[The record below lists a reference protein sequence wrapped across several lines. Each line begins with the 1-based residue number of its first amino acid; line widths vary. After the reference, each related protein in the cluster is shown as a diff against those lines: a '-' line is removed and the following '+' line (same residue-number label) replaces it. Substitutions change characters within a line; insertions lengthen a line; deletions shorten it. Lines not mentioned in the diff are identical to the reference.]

1 MRAFLLVLLIG
12 WSLGAQAQS
21 PRTVVIGGDIAE
33 IVTVLEADQSLV
45 GRDDTSLYPPSLAS
59 LPSVGYLRQLSA
71 EGVLS
76 LRPERLVV
84 SGQAR
89 PRETLRQ
96 LDASGVEVVTI
107 SAEPRLEEI
116 PHKVMQVGEALDRE
130 TQATELAEQV
140 RARVE
145 EVAALPRLDQG
156 PAMFLLSHAG
166 TSPMAAGHGTAADSA
181 LSAAGI
187 DNAFAA
193 MPGYKVVSA
202 EGLIAEAPSS
212 VIVTRTGLDA
222 LGGSEALWRL
232 PGMAMTPAGSS
243 RRLVVCDD
251 QALLGFGPR
260 TPEAILALHR
270 ALASQHATAD
280 DALCGVHAS

>member
-1 MRAFLLVLLIG
+1 MRAILLALLVA
-12 WSLGAQAQS
+12 WSMMIQADA

-33 IVTVLEADQSLV
+33 IIAVLEAEQSLV
-45 GRDDTSLYPPSLAS
+45 GRDDTSQYPSHLNE

-130 TQATELAEQV
+130 AQAAELAERV
-140 RARVE
+140 RARLE

-181 LSAAGI
+181 LRAAGA
-187 DNAFAA
+187 DNAFSA

-202 EGLIAEAPSS
+202 DGLIAEAPSS
-212 VIVTRTGLDA
+212 VIVTRSGLDA
-222 LGGSEALWRL
+222 LGGSAALWRL
-232 PGMAMTPAGSS
+232 PGMALTPAGSS
-243 RRLVVCDD
+243 RRLAVCDD

-260 TPEAILALHR
+260 TPEAILDLHR
-270 ALASQHATAD
+270 ALAGQPSTD
-280 DALCGVHAS
+280 DALCWRHVP

>member
-1 MRAFLLVLLIG
+1 MRALLMVLLIG
-12 WSLGAQAQS
+12 WSAGAQAQS
-21 PRTVVIGGDIAE
+21 PRTVVIGGDVAE
-33 IVTVLEADQSLV
+33 IIAALDAEEGLI
-45 GRDDTSLYPPSLAS
+45 GRDDTSQYPPHLSA
-59 LPSVGYLRQLSA
+59 LPSVGYLRQLAA

-84 SGQAR
+84 SAQAG

-96 LDASGVEVVTI
+96 LEASGVEVVTI
-107 SAEPRLEEI
+107 SAEQRLEEI
-116 PHKVMQVGEALDRE
+116 PQKVTRIGESLGREAAAEALNRSLAA
-130 TQATELAEQV
+130 QLAE
-140 RARVE
+140 
-145 EVAALPRLDQG
+145 VADLPRLDQG
-156 PAMFLLSHAG
+156 PAMFLLSHTG
-166 TSPMAAGHGTAADSA
+166 TSPMAAGHATAADTA
-181 LSAAGI
+181 LGAAGV

-212 VIVTRTGLDA
+212 VIVTRTGLEA

-232 PGMAMTPAGSS
+232 PGMAMTPAGTS

-260 TPEAILALHR
+260 TPEAILALHH
-270 ALASQHATAD
+270 ALAPQHPADD
-280 DALCGVHAS
+280 DALCQAYDS